1 MCRNNPFCTE
11 LGTDPAKWSR
21 DSPLPPPPHF
31 SQARQVLLDVIA
43 FLDKGEIEGA
53 KSALEAPLEDEI
65 KAWYIEH
72 GQMSGEHRYKGL
84 GSNSD
89 AIFYKKVVP
98 RESTTPF
105 EEQVYARDGY
115 LCQYCSNP
123 VFRPKDLM
131 RIEDFLGKSHFAVSA
146 KSNLGRHG
154 FIYTQRATAD
164 HVVPHNRGGETS
176 LDNLVTSCWS
186 CNYGKSGYTLWEIGL
201 DDPR

>member
-1 MCRNNPFCTE
+1 MCRKSASCTE
-11 LGTDPAKWSR
+11 LGTNPANWNR
-21 DSPLPPPPHF
+21 NSPLPPPRHF
-31 SQARQVLLDVIA
+31 SKAHEVLLDVIA
-43 FLDKGEIEGA
+43 LLDKGQLSGAIE
-53 KSALEAPLEDEI
+53 ALDSPLAVEI
-65 KAWYIEH
+65 KTWYVEH

-89 AIFYKKVVP
+89 AILYKKVVP
-98 RESTTPF
+98 AESISPF

-115 LCQYCSNP
+115 ICQYCSNP

-131 RIEDFLGKSHFAVSA
+131 RIEHALGKSHFAVSA
-146 KSNLGRHG
+146 KSNLERHG